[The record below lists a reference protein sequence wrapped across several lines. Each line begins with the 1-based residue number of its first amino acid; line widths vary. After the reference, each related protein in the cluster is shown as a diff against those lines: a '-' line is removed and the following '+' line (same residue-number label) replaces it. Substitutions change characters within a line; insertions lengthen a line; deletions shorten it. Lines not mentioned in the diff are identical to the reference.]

1 MFQDTLLDLL
11 HTIMVLIEDFL
22 RPFQVKVVFSIFFP
36 RQADKCLQI
45 VELHI
50 EFRTLRIQI
59 VQLLHFLKESLVDL
73 SRPVFLLCLLYQ
85 FVFLRRR
92 VISHLRLHVLNL
104 LLQEIV
110 TLLLVDVFAC
120 FVPDVCLQILEVD
133 LTIDNFHHVEKSFL
147 DRVHLQELHLF
158 LGGKGH
164 VGTNEIQC
172 HDIV

>member
-11 HTIMVLIEDFL
+11 HTVMVLIEDFL
-22 RPFQVKVVFSIFFP
+22 RPFQVKIVFGIFFP

-59 VQLLHFLKESLVDL
+59 VQLLHFLIEGFVDL
-73 SRPVFLLCLLYQ
+73 SRPVFLLSLLYQ

-92 VISHLRLHVLNL
+92 VISHLRLHVFNL

-120 FVPDVCLQILEVD
+120 LVPDVCLQILEVN
-133 LTIDNFHHVEKSFL
+133 LTIDNFHHIEKSFL
-147 DRVHLQELHLF
+147 DRVHLQKLHLF

-164 VGTNEIQC
+164 IGANEIQC